1 VVLATAEDS
10 DLTPQVLRLKV
21 ERETQKEQHCRSAV
35 VMSGEPRDPQAA
47 LQPVELS
54 VPCLRSPDLR
64 PTCSERR
71 QPVLASL
78 QALPW
83 IQAMARLVQLMVLCP
98 KIRPWVLPEP

>member
-1 VVLATAEDS
+1 MVLATAEDS
-10 DLTPQVLRLKV
+10 GLTPQVLRLKV

-47 LQPVELS
+47 LQPVEPS

-64 PTCSERR
+64 PTCS
-71 QPVLASL
+71 AL

-83 IQAMARLVQLMVLCP
+83 IQAMVWLVPLMVLCP